1 MDITRKR
8 LNLLVATVDARLPD
22 SAEQHAMLQTYN
34 EAVARLRDWEN
45 GVPLEDRGVD
55 IREDCLDM
63 LEKAN
68 HLVHASQA
76 VSF

>member
-1 MDITRKR
+1 M
-8 LNLLVATVDARLPD
+8 LVATVDAPLPD
-22 SAEQHAMLQTYN
+22 STEQQAMLQTYN

-55 IREDCLDM
+55 ILEDCLDM

-68 HLVHASQA
+68 LLVHASQA